1 MLLVQEGLYLL
12 PRPRRCGE
20 GAGQAGRAGQ
30 AGHGQRP
37 APSDFVETPAVKDL
51 VARTLAY
58 IEDGLHV
65 HLCGPAGSG
74 KTTLALHVAQL
85 LGRQVVLIHGDDE
98 MGTADLVGKE
108 SGYKR
113 SYTHDNYVHTVLKV
127 DEEMKPMWVGRALT
141 EACQSGCTVVY
152 DEFTRSR
159 PEANNVLLSVL
170 EERVLPLRGK
180 SIPVHP
186 DFRIIFTSN
195 PAEYAGVHGAQTRSW
210 IGWSRSS

>member
-1 MLLVQEGLYLL
+1 M
-12 PRPRRCGE
+12 
-20 GAGQAGRAGQ
+20 
-30 AGHGQRP
+30 
-37 APSDFVETPAVKDL
+37 
-51 VARTLAY
+51 
-58 IEDGLHV
+58 
-65 HLCGPAGSG
+65 
-74 KTTLALHVAQL
+74 AQL
-85 LGRQVVLIHGDDE
+85 LGRPVVLIHGDDE

-141 EACQSGCTVVY
+141 EACQNGCTVVY

-180 SIPVHP
+180 SISP
-186 DFRIIFTSN
+186 FTPISESSS
-195 PAEYAGVHGAQTRSW
+195 PAIPRSMRGSTAPRTLSW
-210 IGWSRSS
+210 IEWLRSS